1 MNKVNYIIVDDER
14 LARVEMKLMMSKFID
29 FTLVGE
35 ASNAT
40 SAEMLINT
48 LHPDLIFLDIQMPE
62 RSGFDLLAALPQVP
76 EVIFTTAFDHYAVK
90 AFDLN
95 AVDYLV
101 KPVRHERLVKAIE
114 KVNAKFNS
122 GLNNSHLFIKEGE
135 KIHFITISAI
145 HVIQSIGNYARI
157 HFDVQKV
164 FFKRSLN
171 QLEKIL
177 DPCLFFRINRSI
189 IINRRFIQKIEK
201 LPNGRLILTLKN
213 EENYIVSSRQSAL
226 LKSQLM

>member
-1 MNKVNYIIVDDER
+1 MNKVTYIIVDDER

-29 FTLVGE
+29 FHFVGE

-40 SAEMLINT
+40 AAEMLITT
-48 LHPDLIFLDIQMPE
+48 LQPNLIFLDIQMPE

-95 AVDYLV
+95 AIDYLV
-101 KPVRHERLVKAIE
+101 KPIRHERLVKAIE

-122 GLNNSHLFIKEGE
+122 GTSNGHLFIKEGD
-135 KIHFITISAI
+135 KIHFITISTI
-145 HVIQSIGNYARI
+145 HVIESIGNYARL
-157 HFDVQKV
+157 HFDAQKV

-177 DPCLFFRINRSI
+177 DPNLFFRINRSI
-189 IINRRFIQKIEK
+189 IINRSFIKKIER
-201 LPNGRLILTLKN
+201 LPNGRLTFTLKN
-213 EENYIVSSRQSAL
+213 DENYIVSSRQSAL
-226 LKSQLM
+226 FKSQPM

>member
-1 MNKVNYIIVDDER
+1 MNKVKYIIVDDER
-14 LARVEMKLMMSKFID
+14 LARVEMKLMMSTFMN
-29 FTLVGE
+29 FNLVGE

-40 SAEMLINT
+40 TAEMLINT

-62 RSGFDLLAALPQVP
+62 QSGFDLLAALPQVP

-135 KIHFITISAI
+135 KIHFITISTI
-145 HVIQSIGNYARI
+145 QVIQSIGNYARI

-177 DPCLFFRINRSI
+177 DPSLFFRINRSM
-189 IINRRFIQKIEK
+189 IINRRFIQKIEQ

-213 EENYIVSSRQSAL
+213 QENYIVSSRQSAL
-226 LKSQLM
+226 FKSQLM

>member
-1 MNKVNYIIVDDER
+1 MSKINYIIVDDER

-29 FTLVGE
+29 FNLVGE

-40 SAEMLINT
+40 AAEMLIAT
-48 LHPDLIFLDIQMPE
+48 LQPDLIFLDIQMPE

-76 EVIFTTAFDHYAVK
+76 EVIFTTAFDQYAVK

-95 AVDYLV
+95 AIDYLV
-101 KPVRHERLVKAIE
+101 KPIRHERLTKAIE

-122 GLNNSHLFIKEGE
+122 GTNNIHLFIKEGD
-135 KIHFITISAI
+135 KIHFITISTI
-145 HVIQSIGNYARI
+145 HVIESIGNYARI
-157 HFDVQKV
+157 HFETQKV
-164 FFKRSLN
+164 FFKRSLI

-177 DPCLFFRINRSI
+177 DPHLFFRISRSI
-189 IINRRFIQKIEK
+189 IINRSFIQKINQ

-213 EENYIVSSRQSAL
+213 DENYTVSSRQSAL
-226 LKSQLM
+226 FKSQLM